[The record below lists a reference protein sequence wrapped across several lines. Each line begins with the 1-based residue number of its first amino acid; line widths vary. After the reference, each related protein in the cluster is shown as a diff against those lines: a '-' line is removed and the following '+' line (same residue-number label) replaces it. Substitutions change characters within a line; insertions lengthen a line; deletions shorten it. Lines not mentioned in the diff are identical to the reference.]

1 MIIQKHG
8 LRKKNGRITMSNIV
22 KKTKRNVSIV
32 LTDAEIQELI
42 IQLISSNMRR
52 LGNAMIRE
60 LVKDN
65 LRKVLRRLESALER
79 GHGMRLTLKPADYYA
94 LIAWLDN
101 REMFDDQPLM
111 ISLEQRLRMTIEPY
125 IDRT

>member
-1 MIIQKHG
+1 MGK
-8 LRKKNGRITMSNIV
+8 IV

-32 LTDAEIQELI
+32 LTDAEIQEMI
-42 IQLISSNMRR
+42 IQLVSSNMRR
-52 LGNAMIRE
+52 LGNAMLRE

-65 LRKVLRRLESALER
+65 LRKILRRLENALER
-79 GHGMRLTLKPADYYA
+79 GQGMRLTLKPAEYYA

-101 REMFDDQPLM
+101 REMFDDQQLM
-111 ISLEQRLRMTIEPY
+111 ISLELRLRMAIEPY